1 MLLHWNI
8 DSNLIQIF
16 KKDVVVAILWSNIA
30 AFVAT
35 LDIIH
40 GHRWLWCF
48 HLNSVRPK
56 IYSEVNFLNILLF
69 PCLFAI

>member
-16 KKDVVVAILWSNIA
+16 KKDVVAAMIVSNIA
-30 AFVAT
+30 AFVAS

-40 GHRWLWCF
+40 GHRC
-48 HLNSVRPK
+48 S
-56 IYSEVNFLNILLF
+56 
-69 PCLFAI
+69 